1 MEWVFTTPPFE
12 ESSLAVSSSTPPR
25 RPQIHTSAPSSTY
38 FAAISFPRPV
48 PPPVMRMRLPFRRP
62 SLNMRAPGGGSPH
75 SKRSYST
82 TAASRMAH
90 RLYVVAVGV
99 DEKCRVIGRAV
110 IGSQTGLPVVAPAG
124 LEARGVEPVD
134 RLTVGRA
141 ERDVK
146 GPAFTFRKP
155 QTGLALR
162 SQASSRVV
170 EYEAKRRGH
179 TCASSLGA

>member
-75 SKRSYST
+75 SKRSYSRP
-82 TAASRMAH
+82 AAW
-90 RLYVVAVGV
+90 
-99 DEKCRVIGRAV
+99 K
-110 IGSQTGLPVVAPAG
+110 
-124 LEARGVEPVD
+124 PVD
-134 RLTVGRA
+134 RLTVGREVARARDA
-141 ERDVK
+141 EVV
-146 GPAFTFRKP
+146 
-155 QTGLALR
+155 
-162 SQASSRVV
+162 RVV
-170 EYEAKRRGH
+170 DDVAGLVRY
-179 TCASSLGA
+179 ASGLPLTSEMRTSGMV